1 KNLQV
6 QRDSVRDAK
15 EQYEHNKRLVDEG
28 QLAPIDIVAAE
39 TQVANF
45 EQAVYDALNIVN
57 QAENIL
63 KSLIAANKNDGIW
76 SQALTP
82 VDTVDLRPPD
92 TTLAEA
98 VNSAMANRPELE

>member
-1 KNLQV
+1 
-6 QRDSVRDAK
+6 
-15 EQYEHNKRLVDEG
+15 
-28 QLAPIDIVAAE
+28 

-63 KSLIAANKNDGIW
+63 KSLIAANKNDGIR
-76 SQALTP
+76 SQALTT

-98 VNSAMANRPELE
+98 VNSAMANRPELELNQVQKDINDIDRRYF